1 MVLWDPRPKTGK
13 EKNGNQGENDLERS
27 RDRDRQVV
35 RCQRAEVGVAA
46 ERFRWQLKAR
56 IWSGFKSSTHLS
68 LHALQISESRIEA
81 CGGQGGGDVLDER
94 QEEFGGSWS
103 KLKRWRLKRQVEERR
118 AAERE
123 TRR

>member
-1 MVLWDPRPKTGK
+1 MEGLQD
-13 EKNGNQGENDLERS
+13 
-27 RDRDRQVV
+27 
-35 RCQRAEVGVAA
+35 
-46 ERFRWQLKAR
+46 
-56 IWSGFKSSTHLS
+56 FKSSTHLS

-81 CGGQGGGDVLDER
+81 CGGQGGGDKLDER

-103 KLKRWRLKRQVEERR
+103 KLKRWRLKRRVEERR